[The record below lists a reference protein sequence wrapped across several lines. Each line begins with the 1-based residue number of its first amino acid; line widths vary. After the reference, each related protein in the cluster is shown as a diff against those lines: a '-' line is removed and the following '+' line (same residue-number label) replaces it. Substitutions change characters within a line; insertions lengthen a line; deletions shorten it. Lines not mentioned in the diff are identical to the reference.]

1 MDACNVTDKK
11 IQNRILAKNIC
22 ILLMLILIFAG
33 LLKCMDFSNQLE
45 VYYYGNNS
53 SSYQGEMAQIFW
65 DTGSGYSEEN
75 SSFYSVFKR
84 LAVFPYKNEG
94 QGLQSVR
101 VDFSASDEEIG
112 IARIQVRSGMFAT
125 YTISGADLARSAIW
139 QNCSLQVEDDHVWIT
154 PTSGDP
160 YLVLDQNN
168 APDFMARLQSD
179 RWCKIGLLALFIV
192 SLFLLAGLEIW
203 LKPEKSD
210 RVYKLF
216 SWLSIAI
223 VIAVFVMSLF
233 SITYGH
239 PDEDET
245 RGSIDY
251 YLTHWGL
258 PDFDDISLQ
267 NAYSNYDTIRLA
279 ERSFYYIL
287 AGKFGW
293 ICKNIF
299 HISAY
304 YRMFNVLLLVL
315 LVAWILIKG
324 RKDKWMFAFLFAT
337 PQLWYLFSYATSDA
351 WDIFIGF
358 FVVTEAIRE
367 DGLIAGVWKEGFSW
381 RQFGGMFLY
390 AFLCA
395 QTLMG
400 KKNYLIILL
409 FAFVVLLFK
418 LWDAENKKQ
427 LFLKYMMI
435 LGMVFGFYAIRAGI
449 DLWRYPEGK
458 GYLYRAE
465 HLKHQSQE
473 IVEMQSLK
481 QQGYTYLQTLTA
493 IDDGLFPTM
502 FNSFVGRYGWMSLY
516 SANIYVYIMLVLYI
530 VNIVS
535 TWRACKERKHI
546 VAIVV
551 TISFLCVGTVYQM
564 WTQDYQAQGRYM
576 LPCILGEVYILS
588 DSQVWEKKTYTVSQT
603 LIVCAGML
611 SFVVWGI
618 IPLCLEL
625 VH

>member
-267 NAYSNYDTIRLA
+267 NAYSNYGTIRLA

-304 YRMFNVLLLVL
+304 YRMFNVLLLVFGCL
-315 LVAWILIKG
+315 ILIKG

-576 LPCILGEVYILS
+576 LPCILGEVYLLS

-603 LIVCAGML
+603 LIVGAGML

>member
-33 LLKCMDFSNQLE
+33 FLKCMDFSNQLE

-53 SSYQGEMAQIFW
+53 SSYQGEMAQTFW
-65 DTGSGYSEEN
+65 DTGSGYSEEK

-125 YTISGADLARSAIW
+125 YTISGADLARSALW

-267 NAYSNYDTIRLA
+267 NAYSNYGTIRLA

-293 ICKNIF
+293 IGKNIF

-473 IVEMQSLK
+473 IIEMQSLK

-576 LPCILGEVYILS
+576 LPCILGEVYLLS

-603 LIVCAGML
+603 LIVGAGML

>member
-267 NAYSNYDTIRLA
+267 NAYSNYGTIRLA

-576 LPCILGEVYILS
+576 LPCILGEVYLLS

-603 LIVCAGML
+603 LIVGAGML

>member
-203 LKPEKSD
+203 LKTEKSD

-245 RGSIDY
+245 RGSMDY

-267 NAYSNYDTIRLA
+267 NAYSNYGTIRLA

>member
-267 NAYSNYDTIRLA
+267 NAYSNYGTIRLA

-458 GYLYRAE
+458 GYLYQAE

-530 VNIVS
+530 VNIIS

>member
-267 NAYSNYDTIRLA
+267 NAYSNYGTIRLA

-293 ICKNIF
+293 IGKNIF

-576 LPCILGEVYILS
+576 LPCILGEVYLLS

-603 LIVCAGML
+603 LIVGAGML

>member
-1 MDACNVTDKK
+1 MDACNVIDKK
-11 IQNRILAKNIC
+11 RQNRILAKNIC

-33 LLKCMDFSNQLE
+33 FLKCMDFSNQLE

-53 SSYQGEMAQIFW
+53 SSYQGEMAQTFW

-112 IARIQVRSGMFAT
+112 IARIQVRSGMFTT
-125 YTISGADLARSAIW
+125 YTISGADLARSALW
-139 QNCSLQVEDDHVWIT
+139 QNCSLQVEDEHVWIT
-154 PTSGDP
+154 PTSSDP
-160 YLVLDQNN
+160 YLILDQNN

-192 SLFLLAGLEIW
+192 SLCLLAGLGVW
-203 LKPEKSD
+203 LKKEKSD

-216 SWLSIAI
+216 SFLSIAI
-223 VIAVFVMSLF
+223 VIVVFVMSLF

-258 PDFDDISLQ
+258 PDFDDVSLQ
-267 NAYSNYDTIRLA
+267 NAYSNYGTIRLV

-315 LVAWILIKG
+315 LVAWILAKG
-324 RKDKWMFAFLFAT
+324 RKDKWM
-337 PQLWYLFSYATSDA
+337 
-351 WDIFIGF
+351 
-358 FVVTEAIRE
+358 
-367 DGLIAGVWKEGFSW
+367 
-381 RQFGGMFLY
+381 
-390 AFLCA
+390 
-395 QTLMG
+395 
-400 KKNYLIILL
+400 

-435 LGMVFGFYAIRAGI
+435 LGMVLGFYAIRAGV

-458 GYLYRAE
+458 GYLYETERM
-465 HLKHQSQE
+465 KHKSQE
-473 IVEMQSLK
+473 IIEMQSLQ

-516 SANIYVYIMLVLYI
+516 SANAYVYVMLLFYI
-530 VNIVS
+530 VNMAS
-535 TWRACKERKHI
+535 TWRACKDKRRI
-546 VAIVV
+546 VAVV
-551 TISFLCVGTVYQM
+551 VAVFLLCVATVYQM

-588 DSQVWEKKTYTVSQT
+588 DSHVWNKKAYLVSQT
-603 LIVCAGML
+603 LIVGAGML

>member
-22 ILLMLILIFAG
+22 ILLMLILIFAVF
-33 LLKCMDFSNQLE
+33 LKCMDFSNQLE

-53 SSYQGEMAQIFW
+53 SSYQGEMAQTFW
-65 DTGSGYSEEN
+65 DTGSGYSEEK

-125 YTISGADLARSAIW
+125 YTISGADLARSALW

-245 RGSIDY
+245 RGSVDY

-267 NAYSNYDTIRLA
+267 NAYSNYGTIRLA

-293 ICKNIF
+293 IGKNIF

-576 LPCILGEVYILS
+576 LPCILGEVYLLS

-603 LIVCAGML
+603 LIVGAGML

>member
-1 MDACNVTDKK
+1 
-11 IQNRILAKNIC
+11 
-22 ILLMLILIFAG
+22 
-33 LLKCMDFSNQLE
+33 MDFSNQLE

-53 SSYQGEMAQIFW
+53 SSYQGEMAQTFW
-65 DTGSGYSEEN
+65 DTGSGYSEEK

-125 YTISGADLARSAIW
+125 YTISGADLARSALW

-267 NAYSNYDTIRLA
+267 NAYSNYGTIRLA

-293 ICKNIF
+293 IGKNIF

-588 DSQVWEKKTYTVSQT
+588 DSHVWSKKTYLVSQT
-603 LIVCAGML
+603 LIVGAGML
-611 SFVVWGI
+611 SFVLWGI

>member
-267 NAYSNYDTIRLA
+267 NAYSNYGTIRLA

-435 LGMVFGFYAIRAGI
+435 LGMVFGFYAIRARI

-530 VNIVS
+530 VNIIS

>member
-11 IQNRILAKNIC
+11 RQNRILAKNIC
-22 ILLMLILIFAG
+22 ILLMLILVFVG
-33 LLKCMDFSNQLE
+33 FLKCIDFSNRLE

-53 SSYQGEMAQIFW
+53 SSYQGEMAQTFW

-101 VDFSASDEEIG
+101 VDFSAGDEEIG

-154 PTSGDP
+154 PNSGDP

-168 APDFMARLQSD
+168 APDFMGRLQSD

-203 LKPEKSD
+203 LKKEKSD
-210 RVYKLF
+210 RIYKLF

-258 PDFDDISLQ
+258 PDFDDVSLQ
-267 NAYSNYDTIRLA
+267 NAYSNYGTIRLV

-315 LVAWILIKG
+315 LVAWILAKG

-367 DGLIAGVWKEGFSW
+367 DGLIAGVWKEDFSW

-400 KKNYLIILL
+400 KKNYLVILL

-435 LGMVFGFYAIRAGI
+435 LGMVLGFYAIRAGV

-458 GYLYRAE
+458 GYLYESERI
-465 HLKHQSQE
+465 KHKSQE
-473 IVEMQSLK
+473 IIEMQSLQ

-618 IPLCLEL
+618 IPLCLDL

>member
-1 MDACNVTDKK
+1 
-11 IQNRILAKNIC
+11 
-22 ILLMLILIFAG
+22 
-33 LLKCMDFSNQLE
+33 MDFSNQLE

-267 NAYSNYDTIRLA
+267 NAYSNYGTIRLA

>member
-33 LLKCMDFSNQLE
+33 FLKCMDFSNQLE

-53 SSYQGEMAQIFW
+53 SSYQGEMAQTFW
-65 DTGSGYSEEN
+65 DTGSGYSEEK

-125 YTISGADLARSAIW
+125 YTISGADLARSALW

-245 RGSIDY
+245 RGSVDY

-267 NAYSNYDTIRLA
+267 NAYSNYGTIRLA
-279 ERSFYYIL
+279 ERVFI
-287 AGKFGW
+287 
-293 ICKNIF
+293 IF
-299 HISAY
+299 
-304 YRMFNVLLLVL
+304 
-315 LVAWILIKG
+315 
-324 RKDKWMFAFLFAT
+324 
-337 PQLWYLFSYATSDA
+337 
-351 WDIFIGF
+351 
-358 FVVTEAIRE
+358 
-367 DGLIAGVWKEGFSW
+367 
-381 RQFGGMFLY
+381 
-390 AFLCA
+390 
-395 QTLMG
+395 
-400 KKNYLIILL
+400 
-409 FAFVVLLFK
+409 
-418 LWDAENKKQ
+418 
-427 LFLKYMMI
+427 
-435 LGMVFGFYAIRAGI
+435 
-449 DLWRYPEGK
+449 
-458 GYLYRAE
+458 
-465 HLKHQSQE
+465 
-473 IVEMQSLK
+473 
-481 QQGYTYLQTLTA
+481 
-493 IDDGLFPTM
+493 
-502 FNSFVGRYGWMSLY
+502 
-516 SANIYVYIMLVLYI
+516 
-530 VNIVS
+530 
-535 TWRACKERKHI
+535 
-546 VAIVV
+546 
-551 TISFLCVGTVYQM
+551 
-564 WTQDYQAQGRYM
+564 
-576 LPCILGEVYILS
+576 
-588 DSQVWEKKTYTVSQT
+588 
-603 LIVCAGML
+603 
-611 SFVVWGI
+611 
-618 IPLCLEL
+618 
-625 VH
+625 

>member
-267 NAYSNYDTIRLA
+267 NAYSNYGTIRLA

-551 TISFLCVGTVYQM
+551 TISFLCAGTVYQM